1 MPDFRSTHH
10 ILPTLT
16 FPIMSSIACF
26 NLAVSWALLVLIWLV
41 QLIVYPGFNRIPAGN
56 FSTYHSWYAK
66 RIAMIVGPLML
77 AEVILLIGWWWAG
90 ADRSA
95 AYVATLA
102 VFIIWLSTFRLQVPL
117 HKRLQNGKDKDLIR
131 LLVVTNWIRTSAWSF
146 KTLVVTTA
154 VFRIGV

>member
-1 MPDFRSTHH
+1 MSW
-10 ILPTLT
+10 TL
-16 FPIMSSIACF
+16 F
-26 NLAVSWALLVLIWLV
+26 VLIWLV
-41 QLIVYPGFNRIPAGN
+41 QLIIYPGFIRIPAQDFIG
-56 FSTYHSWYAK
+56 YHRWYAK

-77 AEVILLIGWWWAG
+77 AEVFLLIGWWWAG

-102 VFIIWLSTFRLQVPL
+102 IFIIWLSTFRLQVPI

-131 LLVVTNWIRTSAWSF
+131 QLVVTNWVRTSAWSF

-154 VFRIGV
+154 VLRNGV